1 MLHRIRTTIF
11 TLLAALVLPALLAAS
26 DIGTVAN
33 PLRGRVED
41 FSNVGNRAAEFL
53 TIPVGARAIG
63 MGNAF
68 VAQADDISSIY
79 WNPAGLGFLE
89 GPQVFFSHL
98 DLPVGFSMDYSAAAL
113 PMLDGRLILGGF
125 FGILN
130 ISEEEITTIEAPE
143 GTGAFYDGYSM
154 QFGGTMAYNFSDRFS
169 AGFNIKAIRESVFQ
183 LTASAI
189 AFDVGTNYH
198 TEVFDKPLRV
208 SFTINN
214 LGSNMSFGGEN
225 LAIQIKPQEIYSDR
239 LQNSTGNRL
248 FDRDNRNAFYR
259 TSTFYLPT
267 SFTAGI
273 AMDVY
278 NQNDTRW
285 TLAGQFS
292 ENNFMPS
299 SVAFGT
305 ELAHTLNNRFIV
317 AARWGWNVERDE
329 VDLDSGDKM
338 RGMGFGGGLEYNLF
352 ADQAISIDYA
362 YRDMGRLAENHVF
375 TMMWKVL

>member
-11 TLLAALVLPALLAAS
+11 ALLAALLLPALLAAS

-33 PLRGRVED
+33 PLRGRVEN

-53 TIPVGARAIG
+53 AIPVGARGIA

-98 DLPVGFSMDYSAAAL
+98 DMPVGFSMDYSAAAL
-113 PMLDGRLILGGF
+113 PMLDGRLIIGGF

-130 ISEEEITTIEAPE
+130 ISEEEITTIESPD
-143 GTGAFYDGYSM
+143 GTGAFYDGYSL

-169 AGFNIKAIRESVFQ
+169 AGVNVKAIRESIYQ
-183 LTASAI
+183 LTSNAI
-189 AFDVGTNYH
+189 AFDIGTNYH
-198 TEVFDKPLRV
+198 TELFDKPLRV

-214 LGSNMSFGGEN
+214 LGSNMSFSGEN
-225 LAIQIKPQEIYSDR
+225 LFVQIKPQEIYSDR
-239 LQNSTGNRL
+239 LQNTSSNRM
-248 FDRDNRNAFYR
+248 FDRDNRNAYYQ
-259 TSTFYLPT
+259 TNTFYLPT

-278 NQNDTRW
+278 NENDTRW

-292 ENNFMPS
+292 ENNYMPS
-299 SVAFGT
+299 SMAFGT
-305 ELAHTLNNRFIV
+305 ELAQTLSNRFIA
-317 AARWGWNVERDE
+317 AARCGWNVERDE
-329 VDLDSGDKM
+329 VNLESGDKM
-338 RGMGFGGGLEYNLF
+338 RGMSFGGGVEYNLF

-362 YRDMGRLAENHVF
+362 YRDMGRLTENHVF
-375 TMMWKVL
+375 TMMWKIL